1 MTNLTENQQNL
12 IAKITEEFMR
22 QNKTKTLSKSLLDVE
37 KIIDS
42 VDRKQ
47 KETERVKRYNEIVA
61 DELWVEVM
69 DNFDLLLSE
78 LTQLGLDAELREK
91 RWIRCIDG
99 RLLNKIMIQGNK
111 NPSEITVDVEVVGQ
125 YVKFENEYLHNNLR
139 QLDPIVYYNKLPFE
153 TFCKSE
159 QFRSYLKSLYEVN
172 K

>member
-78 LTQLGLDAELREK
+78 LTQLGLDAEFYSEH
-91 RWIRCIDG
+91 WTRCYDG
-99 RLLNKIMIQGNK
+99 RLLNTITIRGNK
-111 NPSEITVDVEVVGQ
+111 VSTTTKVDIEVVGQ
-125 YVKFENEYLHNNLR
+125 HAKFENEYLHNSLR